1 MSEKQ
6 EELTDALKKLDFIRS
21 ANKSVSNELAL
32 LKQEKDKLESD
43 NNHMKKKLEK
53 ATSIKELNIQ
63 VDLLKGTEAGRELL
77 KEKYGTPHSL
87 PLIFQPNF

>member
-1 MSEKQ
+1 
-6 EELTDALKKLDFIRS
+6 
-21 ANKSVSNELAL
+21 
-32 LKQEKDKLESD
+32 LKQEKDKLEAD

-77 KEKYGTPHSL
+77 KEKYGNY
-87 PLIFQPNF
+87 LIFILNIKRNF